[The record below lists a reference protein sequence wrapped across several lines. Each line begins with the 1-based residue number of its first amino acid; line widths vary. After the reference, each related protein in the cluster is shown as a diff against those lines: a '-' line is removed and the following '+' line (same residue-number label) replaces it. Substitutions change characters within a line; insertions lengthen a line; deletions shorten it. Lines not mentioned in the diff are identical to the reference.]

1 MNRMKGREFLWA
13 TLQRTK
19 WALRAHKI
27 ALWTVAGEE
36 SMGFKTRT
44 KKRTGSSIYKKK
56 ASQCGRRKVY
66 IFCTHCLFFLVVLKL
81 QNVRVQ
87 KHIHMAFRFS
97 SALARRAPI
106 RCTLARCTEVPRGAS
121 CRVSRSSPER
131 DTCVSTHE
139 FFHRIRRRRVHDTD
153 TLLGGSR
160 WE

>member
-1 MNRMKGREFLWA
+1 MSIHEHTKLHSGPWREKNQWDLKRG
-13 TLQRTK
+13 Q
-19 WALRAHKI
+19 
-27 ALWTVAGEE
+27 
-36 SMGFKTRT
+36 

-56 ASQCGRRKVY
+56 SFAMRQTESLH
-66 IFCTHCLFFLVVLKL
+66 ILHTLPFFLVVLKL
-81 QNVRVQ
+81 QNVRIQ

-106 RCTLARCTEVPRGAS
+106 RCTLARCTEVPPPPRGAS

-153 TLLGGSR
+153 TVLGGSR